1 MIKNALLSI
10 ARNSQ
15 KKTTSLTQKKAMINE
30 MIAAEHRAQTF
41 NPKRARYK
49 SIKGITVIQKKW

>member
-1 MIKNALLSI
+1 MIKNILHTI

-15 KKTTSLTQKKAMINE
+15 KKTSSLVQKKAIINE
-30 MIAAEHRAQTF
+30 IVNAEHRAQTF

-49 SIKGITVIQKKW
+49 SMKGINVRSTK